1 MKKTFITIL
10 SALLLTSCGG
20 SNKDKKE
27 AKEDNKQEVVQEVKV
42 EEKSLVKNIDYNF
55 FVKNIWDL
63 ENYPDSFAYEA
74 KLPCVI
80 DFYADWCGPCK
91 KEMPDFQEKFQE
103 LGDDVIFLMVN
114 MTDGSRETVEAA
126 SEFIAEQGYTFPV
139 YYDSKT
145 DAATKY
151 NVSSIPATYFIDKRG
166 NLIVGAKGAINS
178 ATLQKGID
186 MIKEK

>member
-27 AKEDNKQEVVQEVKV
+27 VKEDNKQEVVQEVKV

-91 KEMPDFQEKFQE
+91 KVAPIMEDIAREYEDKI
-103 LGDDVIFLMVN
+103 LVYKVN
-114 MTDGSRETVEAA
+114 VDKDLKLPTV
-126 SEFIAEQGYTFPV
+126 F
-139 YYDSKT
+139 K
-145 DAATKY
+145 
-151 NVSSIPATYFIDKRG
+151 VSSIPTVFFMPQEG
-166 NLIVGAKGAINS
+166 QPLSQVGALSKEEYISIINRY
-178 ATLQKGID
+178 L
-186 MIKEK
+186 IK

>member
-63 ENYPDSFAYEA
+63 ENFPDSFAYEA

-91 KEMPDFQEKFQE
+91 KVAPIMEDIAREYEDKI
-103 LGDDVIFLMVN
+103 LVYKVN
-114 MTDGSRETVEAA
+114 VDKDLKLPTV
-126 SEFIAEQGYTFPV
+126 F
-139 YYDSKT
+139 K
-145 DAATKY
+145 
-151 NVSSIPATYFIDKRG
+151 VSSIPTVFFMPQEG
-166 NLIVGAKGAINS
+166 QPLSQVGALSKEEYISIINRY
-178 ATLQKGID
+178 L
-186 MIKEK
+186 IK